1 MMKNSYLRLT
11 TLTYKMASDR
21 RQQASALWSP
31 FGSASLPFRHCLKA
45 LKPMIKASYKT
56 FSFLLSYA
64 SFANCAQ
71 GHKYLCK
78 TLEPSR
84 VKISKDK
91 STSVPSDKKSFL
103 ETYFGSNI
111 KSASLAFS
119 KISTKDEKHK
129 KQKAPQCLRPDML
142 FKRPLQS
149 NLTSAS
155 LRSAR

>member
-1 MMKNSYLRLT
+1 MMKNSYLRLM
-11 TLTYKMASDR
+11 TLTYRMASYG

-45 LKPMIKASYKT
+45 LKPKMKASYNT

-84 VKISKDK
+84 VKSLKIK
-91 STSVPSDKKSFL
+91 STSVPSDKKSSL
-103 ETYFGSNI
+103 ETCFGSNI

>member
-1 MMKNSYLRLT
+1 MMKTFHLRLM
-11 TLTYKMASDR
+11 TLTYRMASYG

-45 LKPMIKASYKT
+45 LKPRMKDASH
-56 FSFLLSYA
+56 FLLSYA

-84 VKISKDK
+84 VKNSKDK
-91 STSVPSDKKSFL
+91 STSVPSDKKAYL
-103 ETYFGSNI
+103 ETCFGSNI

-142 FKRPLQS
+142 FKRPLRS

>member
-1 MMKNSYLRLT
+1 MMKTLHLRLT
-11 TLTYKMASDR
+11 TLTYRMASDG
-21 RQQASALWSP
+21 RQQASALWPP

-45 LKPMIKASYKT
+45 LKPMMKASHKT
-56 FSFLLSYA
+56 FSFLMSYA
-64 SFANCAQ
+64 SFANYAQ

-84 VKISKDK
+84 VKSLKIK
-91 STSVPSDKKSFL
+91 STSVPSDKK
-103 ETYFGSNI
+103 TYLTTCFGSNLT
-111 KSASLAFS
+111 SASLAFS
-119 KISTKDEKHK
+119 KISTKDERHK

-142 FKRPLQS
+142 FKRPLRS

>member
-1 MMKNSYLRLT
+1 MMKTLHLRLT
-11 TLTYKMASDR
+11 TLTYRMASDG

-45 LKPMIKASYKT
+45 LKPMMKASYKT
-56 FSFLLSYA
+56 FSFLMSYA
-64 SFANCAQ
+64 SFANYAQ

-84 VKISKDK
+84 VKSLKIK
-91 STSVPSDKKSFL
+91 STSVPSDKK
-103 ETYFGSNI
+103 TYLTTCFGSKNT
-111 KSASLAFS
+111 SASLALS
-119 KISTKDEKHK
+119 KISTKDERHK
-129 KQKAPQCLRPDML
+129 KQKTPQCLRPNML
-142 FKRPLQS
+142 FKRPLRS

>member
-1 MMKNSYLRLT
+1 MKTLHLKLM
-11 TLTYKMASDR
+11 TLTYRMASYG

-45 LKPMIKASYKT
+45 LKPRMKDASH
-56 FSFLLSYA
+56 FLLSYA
-64 SFANCAQ
+64 SFANYAQ

-91 STSVPSDKKSFL
+91 STSVPSDKKAYL
-103 ETYFGSNI
+103 KTRFGSNI

-119 KISTKDEKHK
+119 KISTKDKRPK
-129 KQKAPQCLRPDML
+129 KQKTKD
-142 FKRPLQS
+142 
-149 NLTSAS
+149 TSVPS
-155 LRSAR
+155 DK

>member
-1 MMKNSYLRLT
+1 MKTSHLRLM
-11 TLTYKMASDR
+11 TLTYRMASDR

-45 LKPMIKASYKT
+45 LKPMMKASYKT
-56 FSFLLSYA
+56 LSFPLSYA

-84 VKISKDK
+84 VKSLKIK
-91 STSVPSDKKSFL
+91 STSVPSDKK
-103 ETYFGSNI
+103 TYLTACFGS
-111 KSASLAFS
+111 KLTSASLAFS

-129 KQKAPQCLRPDML
+129 RQKAIQCLQPHML
-142 FKRPLQS
+142 FKRPLRS
-149 NLTSAS
+149 ILTSAS

>member
-11 TLTYKMASDR
+11 TLTYRMASDR

-45 LKPMIKASYKT
+45 LKPRMKDASH
-56 FSFLLSYA
+56 FLLSYA
-64 SFANCAQ
+64 SFANYAQ

-91 STSVPSDKKSFL
+91 STSVPSDKKAYL
-103 ETYFGSNI
+103 KTRFGSNI

-119 KISTKDEKHK
+119 KISTKDERPK
-129 KQKAPQCLRPDML
+129 KQKTKD
-142 FKRPLQS
+142 
-149 NLTSAS
+149 TSVPS
-155 LRSAR
+155 DK

>member
-11 TLTYKMASDR
+11 TLIYRMASYG

-31 FGSASLPFRHCLKA
+31 FGSAPLPFRHCLKP
-45 LKPMIKASYKT
+45 KTKASYKT

-84 VKISKDK
+84 VKSLKIK
-91 STSVPSDKKSFL
+91 STSVPSDKETFL
-103 ETYFGSNI
+103 TAHFGS
-111 KSASLAFS
+111 KLTSASLAFS

-129 KQKAPQCLRPDML
+129 RQKALQCLQPDML
-142 FKRPLQS
+142 FKRPLRS
-149 NLTSAS
+149 ILTSAS

>member
-1 MMKNSYLRLT
+1 MKNSYLRLM
-11 TLTYKMASDR
+11 TLTYRMASDR

-31 FGSASLPFRHCLKA
+31 FGSASLPFRHCLKPRM
-45 LKPMIKASYKT
+45 KDASH
-56 FSFLLSYA
+56 FLLSYA

-91 STSVPSDKKSFL
+91 STSVPSDKKAYL
-103 ETYFGSNI
+103 KTRFGSNI

-119 KISTKDEKHK
+119 KISTKDERPK
-129 KQKAPQCLRPDML
+129 KQKTKD
-142 FKRPLQS
+142 
-149 NLTSAS
+149 TSVPS
-155 LRSAR
+155 DK

>member
-1 MMKNSYLRLT
+1 MMKSSYLRLM
-11 TLTYKMASDR
+11 TLTYRMASYG

-31 FGSASLPFRHCLKA
+31 FGSASLPFRHCLKPRM
-45 LKPMIKASYKT
+45 KDASH
-56 FSFLLSYA
+56 FLLSYA

-84 VKISKDK
+84 VKSLKIK
-91 STSVPSDKKSFL
+91 STSVPSDKKSSL
-103 ETYFGSNI
+103 ETCFGSNI

-119 KISTKDEKHK
+119 KISTKDERHK

-142 FKRPLQS
+142 FKRPLRS

>member
-1 MMKNSYLRLT
+1 MKSSYLRLM
-11 TLTYKMASDR
+11 TLTYRMASYG

-31 FGSASLPFRHCLKA
+31 FGSASLPFRHCS
-45 LKPMIKASYKT
+45 KPKMKASYKT
-56 FSFLLSYA
+56 FSFLMSYA

-78 TLEPSR
+78 TLKPFR
-84 VKISKDK
+84 VKSLKIK
-91 STSVPSDKKSFL
+91 STSVPSDKKAYL
-103 ETYFGSNI
+103 TARFGS
-111 KSASLAFS
+111 KLASASLAFS

-142 FKRPLQS
+142 FKRPLRS

>member
-1 MMKNSYLRLT
+1 MMKNSYLRLM
-11 TLTYKMASDR
+11 TLTYRIASDR
-21 RQQASALWSP
+21 RQQTSALWSP

-91 STSVPSDKKSFL
+91 STSVPSDKKAYL
-103 ETYFGSNI
+103 KTYFGSNI

-142 FKRPLQS
+142 FKRPLRS

>member
-1 MMKNSYLRLT
+1 MMKTSHLRLM
-11 TLTYKMASDR
+11 TLTYRMASGR

-31 FGSASLPFRHCLKA
+31 FGSASLPFRHCI
-45 LKPMIKASYKT
+45 KPRTKASYRT
-56 FSFLLSYA
+56 FSFFLSYA

-84 VKISKDK
+84 VKSLKIK
-91 STSVPSDKKSFL
+91 STSVPSDKK
-103 ETYFGSNI
+103 TYLTACFGS
-111 KSASLAFS
+111 KLTSASLAFS

-129 KQKAPQCLRPDML
+129 RQKALQCLQPHML
-142 FKRPLQS
+142 FKRPLRS
-149 NLTSAS
+149 ILTSAS